1 MPPTRSPEM
10 LAVVDRLRLAIDDHV
25 PGERLT
31 LDELRSD
38 YFHDLPLGAADNYLL
53 RAVREAVADGRLTRE
68 ASGVWRRPTSAQIL
82 TGRYI
87 DPPSAPEAP
96 APEAAQAHLDITPP
110 APAPAEAEAPPAV
123 DPTYRLPATVSA
135 YLDHWS
141 AVIRD
146 GGRIAARAT
155 GPAGC
160 GKTEAGVQ
168 IAAAL
173 GLPVVTMDCSL
184 VRDAVEWFGGRTLSG
199 GSVAWE
205 DSSFARRLQ
214 AGRVVVVLDE
224 VNRAAPEV
232 ANALLPLLDRRGRA
246 SIADRPTPLQAG
258 PSILWWATCNVGAE
272 YTGTGRLDRALD
284 DRLSRTFEFSPLPER
299 DEATLLVERTGIDED
314 SALRLAAVSAASRR
328 ANLSRPLSTRALL
341 AAAEDLQA
349 GGPRS
354 LAATVLA
361 AYSPD
366 GGTSSERA
374 TVASLLTGQGF
385 AIEADEEVAR

>member
-10 LAVVDRLRLAIDDHV
+10 LAVVDRLRDIIADHA

-31 LDELRSD
+31 LALLRD
-38 YFHDLPLGAADNYLL
+38 RCDDLPLGAADNYLM
-53 RAVREAVADGRLTRE
+53 RAVREAVSDGRLERE
-68 ASGVWRRPTSAQIL
+68 ASGVWRRPSLDHADAP
-82 TGRYI
+82 Y
-87 DPPSAPEAP
+87 PSLQAEAP
-96 APEAAQAHLDITPP
+96 AP
-110 APAPAEAEAPPAV
+110 APEAEAPPAV
-123 DPTYRLPATVSA
+123 DPTYRLPETVAA
-135 YLDHWS
+135 YLDHW
-141 AVIRD
+141 AGVIRD
-146 GGRIAARAT
+146 GGRVTARAT

-168 IAAAL
+168 VAARL

-184 VRDAVEWFGGRTLSG
+184 VRDAVEWFGGRTLLS

-205 DSSFARRLQ
+205 DSTFARRLQ
-214 AGRVVVVLDE
+214 GGRCVVILDE
-224 VNRAAPEV
+224 VNRASGEV

-258 PSILWWATCNVGAE
+258 PSIVWWATQNVGAE

-284 DRLSRTFEFSPLPER
+284 DRLSRTFEFRPLPER
-299 DEATLLVERTGIDED
+299 DEAALLVERTGIDED
-314 SALRLAAVSAASRR
+314 SALRLAAVSAATRR

-349 GGPRS
+349 VGPRS

-361 AYSPD
+361 AYCPE

-385 AIEADEEVAR
+385 AIEEEVTRW

>member
-1 MPPTRSPEM
+1 MPPTRSREM
-10 LAVVDRLRLAIDDHV
+10 LAVVDRLRLAIADHT

-31 LDELRSD
+31 LDVLRSD
-38 YFHDLPLGAADNYLL
+38 YFADLPLGAADNYLL
-53 RAVREAVADGRLTRE
+53 RAIREAVSEGRLTRE
-68 ASGVWRRPTSAQIL
+68 SSGVWRRPADIN
-82 TGRYI
+82 
-87 DPPSAPEAP
+87 E
-96 APEAAQAHLDITPP
+96 AQADRDITAP
-110 APAPAEAEAPPAV
+110 APAPEAEAPPAV
-123 DPTYRLPATVSA
+123 DPTYRLPETVAA
-135 YLDHWS
+135 YLDHW
-141 AVIRD
+141 AGVIRD
-146 GGRIAARAT
+146 GGRVTARAT

-168 IAAAL
+168 VAARL

-184 VRDAVEWFGGRTLSG
+184 VRDAVEWFGGRTLLS

-205 DSSFARRLQ
+205 DSTFARRLQ
-214 AGRVVVVLDE
+214 GGRCVVILDE
-224 VNRAAPEV
+224 VNRASGEV

-258 PSILWWATCNVGAE
+258 PSIVWWATQNVGAE

-284 DRLSRTFEFSPLPER
+284 DRLSRTFEFRPLPER
-299 DEATLLVERTGIDED
+299 DEAALLVERTGIDED
-314 SALRLAAVSAASRR
+314 SALRLAAVSAATRR
-328 ANLSRPLSTRALL
+328 ANLSRPLSTRSLL

-349 GGPRS
+349 VGPRS

-361 AYSPD
+361 AYCPE

-385 AIEADEEVAR
+385 AIEEEVTRW

>member
-10 LAVVDRLRLAIDDHV
+10 LAVVDRLRDIIADHA

-31 LDELRSD
+31 LALLRD
-38 YFHDLPLGAADNYLL
+38 RCDDLPLGAASNYLM
-53 RAVREAVADGRLTRE
+53 RAVREAVSDGRLERE
-68 ASGVWRRPTSAQIL
+68 ASGVWRRPSLDQTEPPYPSLSAE
-82 TGRYI
+82 
-87 DPPSAPEAP
+87 APAP
-96 APEAAQAHLDITPP
+96 APEAPP
-110 APAPAEAEAPPAV
+110 AT

-135 YLDHWS
+135 YLDHWA

-146 GGRIAARAT
+146 GGRVACRAT

-168 IAAAL
+168 VAARL

-184 VRDAVEWFGGRTLSG
+184 VRDAVEWFGGRTLLS
-199 GSVAWE
+199 GSVRWE
-205 DSSFARRLQ
+205 DSTFARRLQ
-214 AGRVVVVLDE
+214 GGRCVVILDE

-258 PSILWWATCNVGAE
+258 PGILWWGTQNVGAE

-284 DRLSRTFEFSPLPER
+284 DRLSRTFEFRHLPER
-299 DEATLLVERTGIDED
+299 DEANLLVERTGIDED

-349 GGPRS
+349 VGPRS
-354 LAATVLA
+354 LAATILA

-385 AIEADEEVAR
+385 AIEEEVTRW